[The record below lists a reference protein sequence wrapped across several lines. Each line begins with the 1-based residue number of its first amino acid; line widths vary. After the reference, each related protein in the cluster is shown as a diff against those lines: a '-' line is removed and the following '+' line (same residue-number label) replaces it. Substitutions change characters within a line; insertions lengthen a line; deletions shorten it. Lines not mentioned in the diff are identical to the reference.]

1 MNMLRVI
8 TSMDPAS
15 GGPCQGIRN
24 SIPALA
30 KLGAY
35 TEVVCL
41 DAPDASFLH
50 KASFPIHAIGPA
62 KGPWAYSS
70 SLIPWLLSNF
80 EKFDVVIAHGLWLYQ
95 THAVKQ
101 ALDIYKKQMNNKS
114 VPRFYV
120 MPHGMLDPYFQKA
133 SGRKIK
139 ALRNWFYW
147 KLIESKVV
155 NNADGVLFTCEAEL
169 ELARQPFTPYA
180 PKKELNVGYGIP
192 APPNFNEE
200 MNRAFQACCPLLKNR
215 NYFLFL
221 SRVHEKKGVDI
232 LINAYKKTLAAYP
245 EMPCLVIAGPGLETA
260 FGKQLFA
267 LVENEVQ
274 LTSKVFFAGMLTG
287 NAKWG
292 AFYGCDA
299 FVLPSHQEN
308 FGIAVVEALACTK
321 PVLISNQV
329 NIWHEIETCNGGF
342 VADDTEA
349 GTIELIEKW
358 NRLDAAKMISMG
370 LNAKHAYEKF
380 FAIDP
385 AALRMFNTLTTNG

>member
-1 MNMLRVI
+1 MLRVI

-24 SIPALA
+24 SIPALN
-30 KLGAY
+30 KLGVY

-41 DAPDASFLH
+41 DAPNTSFLH
-50 KASFPIHAIGPA
+50 KDSFPVHAIGPA
-62 KGPWAYSS
+62 KGPWAHSKA
-70 SLIPWLLSNF
+70 LIPWLVSHFENF
-80 EKFDVVIAHGLWLYQ
+80 DIVIAHGLWLYQ
-95 THAVKQ
+95 THAVRKALQIYRKQ
-101 ALDIYKKQMNNKS
+101 NTGKKA
-114 VPRFYV
+114 PRFYV

-133 SGRKIK
+133 SGRKLK
-139 ALRNWFYW
+139 ALRNLAYW

-155 NNADGVLFTCEAEL
+155 NGADGVLFTCQAEL

-192 APPNFNEE
+192 APPIFNED
-200 MNRAFQACCPLLKNR
+200 MNLAFQACCPLLKDR

-292 AFYGCDA
+292 AFFGCDA

-342 VADDTEA
+342 VANDTEA
-349 GTIELIEKW
+349 GTIELFRKW
-358 NRLDAAKMISMG
+358 NSLTPFERKSME
-370 LNAKHAYEKF
+370 LNAKQTYEQF
-380 FAIDP
+380 FAVDP
-385 AALRMFNTLTTNG
+385 AASRMFKSLKANS